1 MRDPELWE
9 QVKAKPFD
17 DAFCAEVQA
26 LQNGDVSVL
35 IEAFRRFLYLSSVA
49 KTPVAVPTTL
59 APVLSAYRKCAGDDV
74 ELPATDKDASHGE
87 LLALYQLEFGE
98 GPPADLWGEKVT
110 LPKASG
116 TPPVAWVIAGVLA
129 VFGVILAILGQW
141 WFFLPVLV
149 ALIVLAGWGKKP
161 SYKRGFVYDWPSS
174 GSTVA

>member
-17 DAFCAEVQA
+17 DGFRAEVQA
-26 LQNGDVSVL
+26 MHNGDVSVL

-49 KTPVAVPTTL
+49 ETPVAVPTAL

-74 ELPATDKDASHGE
+74 ELPATGKDASHGE

-98 GPPADLWGEKVT
+98 GPPAGLWGDKAT
-110 LPKASG
+110 LPKTYG
-116 TPPVAWVIAGVLA
+116 IRPIAWVIAGVLA
-129 VFGVILAILGQW
+129 AFGVILAMFGQW

-174 GSTVA
+174 GSTGA